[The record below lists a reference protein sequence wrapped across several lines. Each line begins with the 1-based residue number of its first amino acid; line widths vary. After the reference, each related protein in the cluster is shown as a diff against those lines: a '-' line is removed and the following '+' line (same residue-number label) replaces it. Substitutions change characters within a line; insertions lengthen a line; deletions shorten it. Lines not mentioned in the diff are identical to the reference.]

1 MNYLQLSYWSFNSPV
16 MSLGVFSISI
26 LSTETFVMS
35 TILLLLFHQ
44 FHVVIWIKGKYK
56 NILF

>member
-1 MNYLQLSYWSFNSPV
+1 
-16 MSLGVFSISI
+16 MSLGVFSIRI

-35 TILLLLFHQ
+35 TILLLLLFHQ